1 MKNEGLIRHR
11 QMKVTKEKAA
21 GDKAVAQIGIL
32 VFLVTIQ
39 IFAGALWVLFFFG
52 GRWFNNFPNTPAWW
66 ELSAFSAV
74 TVFIR
79 VWSQAFLRR
88 ESPRP

>member
-1 MKNEGLIRHR
+1 MKNDGLIRHR
-11 QMKVTKEKAA
+11 QMKVSNEKSA
-21 GDKAVAQIGIL
+21 GGKAVAQIGIF

-52 GRWFNNFPNTPAWW
+52 GRWFNDFPDTPAWG

-74 TVFIR
+74 IVFIR

-88 ESPRP
+88 ESPRA

>member
-39 IFAGALWVLFFFG
+39 IFAGALWVLFFF
-52 GRWFNNFPNTPAWW
+52 
-66 ELSAFSAV
+66 
-74 TVFIR
+74 
-79 VWSQAFLRR
+79 RR
-88 ESPRP
+88 PVV

>member
-1 MKNEGLIRHR
+1 MKNDGLIRHR
-11 QMKVTKEKAA
+11 QMKVSNEKSA
-21 GDKAVAQIGIL
+21 GGKAVAQIGIL

-52 GRWFNNFPNTPAWW
+52 GRWFNDFPDTPAWW
-66 ELSAFSAV
+66 ELSAFSTV
-74 TVFIR
+74 IVFIR